1 MIWDSKFPNVKI
13 RGTGDESPKNQ
24 WTAAEASFPSSTD
37 DPAAAVDSRKKQC
50 NNVANSKIHG
60 TVNNQWTAASALM
73 VVEVF
78 GVDGNDASPRKAS
91 VPSARDDPATAVYSK
106 TSKNQCTNVI
116 ISKNQGTVSGFPK
129 KQWTTTVVDSENYK
143 NQQTGVLNSKTRGLR
158 RNLHKTRGVGTRIVK
173 IIRQAKKI
181 RKPQFHL

>member
-1 MIWDSKFPNVKI
+1 MSKLPPNDTAQSQVDHPSDHMIWDSKFPNVKI

-24 WTAAEASFPSSTD
+24 WTAAEASFPSSRD

-50 NNVANSKIHG
+50 TNVANSKIHG

-78 GVDGNDASPRKAS
+78 GPDGNDASPRKAS
-91 VPSARDDPATAVYSK
+91 VPSARDDPAAAVNSK

-116 ISKNQGTVSGFPK
+116 IWKNQATVSGFSK
-129 KQWTTTVVDSENYK
+129 KTVDYHSGGFGK
-143 NQQTGVLNSKTRGLR
+143 LQ
-158 RNLHKTRGVGTRIVK
+158 
-173 IIRQAKKI
+173 
-181 RKPQFHL
+181 KPAD